1 MGRVEKITNKLPK
14 PSVPGPWASIVAD
27 YNRKI
32 DKNKQE
38 SSDPSIGCMFG
49 PNSLPGSPEHGEVS
63 PYGDTALLA
72 TDIDLASEQPMD
84 VATFKKKYLQ
94 DTDQKDVEVDENPW
108 RAQYLAWVRAEVR
121 KEARATA
128 RVEKLQAEDV
138 EVAHKKVTKWR
149 RTDEKT
155 RSEVED
161 YLKQFERKFVPQTI
175 DPEVGKS
182 RYQEQQQPVRQH
194 DMFEDSALQPR
205 LKKIQSEQVVIPAEL
220 KAEGW
225 SLFKMGSEVYD
236 REGNL
241 LYRIPI
247 VG

>member
-1 MGRVEKITNKLPK
+1 M
-14 PSVPGPWASIVAD
+14 
-27 YNRKI
+27 
-32 DKNKQE
+32 
-38 SSDPSIGCMFG
+38 
-49 PNSLPGSPEHGEVS
+49 
-63 PYGDTALLA
+63 
-72 TDIDLASEQPMD
+72 
-84 VATFKKKYLQ
+84 
-94 DTDQKDVEVDENPW
+94 
-108 RAQYLAWVRAEVR
+108 
-121 KEARATA
+121 
-128 RVEKLQAEDV
+128 EKLQAEDL

-155 RSEVED
+155 RSDVED

-205 LKKIQSEQVVIPAEL
+205 LKKIQSEQIVIPAEL

-241 LYRIPI
+241 LYRIPT